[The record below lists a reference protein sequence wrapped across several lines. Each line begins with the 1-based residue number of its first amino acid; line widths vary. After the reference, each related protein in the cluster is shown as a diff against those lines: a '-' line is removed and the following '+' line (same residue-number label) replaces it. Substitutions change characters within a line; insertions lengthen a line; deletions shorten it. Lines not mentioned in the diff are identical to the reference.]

1 MDYAEAKVYFDGSH
15 YIAIPHTEKKKKDY
29 TNERIEKWKEVA
41 EKEGKVK
48 SSFELMT
55 EETASFE
62 CNVFAEQEQMS
73 MVDNV
78 NDVTGV
84 SNDTPV
90 FSVSGTDK
98 EKLFEDLY
106 KQSIGMKGGARREF
120 LLNKMKD
127 CFEDVELAEKYV
139 DVKLER
145 KLRNR
150 IVRRT
155 RMARKAYLA
164 KMNYFCTFTY
174 DDRVHNEDTF
184 RKQLKTSFRHLCN
197 RKGWK
202 YIGVWERAPDTNR
215 LHFHGLFHIPDGSM
229 LGLMY
234 ETEIYSFADRK
245 RKKVMQNSYF
255 LQKFG
260 RNEFDQLYGASM
272 IGSSIAYITKYIEK
286 SGERVVYSKNLPQ
299 YFISDIMGEDVV
311 CKIGLEDRKLLL
323 FDDFTCWDEGELIGE
338 MSDATKKL
346 LRTSN

>member
-29 TNERIEKWKEVA
+29 TNERIEKWKEVV
-41 EKEGKVK
+41 EKEGKIK
-48 SSFELMT
+48 SSFELMR
-55 EETASFE
+55 EETESFE

-73 MVDNV
+73 MVDEV

-84 SNDTPV
+84 SDDAPV
-90 FSVSGTDK
+90 FSVSGKDK
-98 EKLFEDLY
+98 EALFEELY

-127 CFEDVELAEKYV
+127 CFEGVELAEKYV

-174 DDRVHNEDTF
+174 DDRLHTEQTF
-184 RKQLKTSFRHLCN
+184 KRKLTQRLASFAK

-202 YIGVWERAPDTNR
+202 YIGVWERAPATNR
-215 LHFHGLFHIPDGSM
+215 LHFHGLFNIPKGTLPGAL
-229 LGLMY
+229 LGYRDYNTKEKRMQD
-234 ETEIYSFADRK
+234 SF
-245 RKKVMQNSYF
+245 QSLYF
-255 LQKFG
+255 NENFG
-260 RNEFDQLYGASM
+260 RSDLKEIRSVAS
-272 IGSSIAYITKYIEK
+272 IGQALSYMMKYIEK
-286 SGERVVYSKNLPQ
+286 SGERIVYSKNLPQ

-323 FDDFTCWDEGELIGE
+323 FDDFTCWDEGTYVGVV
-338 MSDATKKL
+338 SDDVIKQ
-346 LRTSN
+346 LRTAN

>member
-1 MDYAEAKVYFDGSH
+1 MDYAESKVYFDGSH

-55 EETASFE
+55 EDTESFE

-73 MVDNV
+73 MV

-84 SNDTPV
+84 SNDAPV
-90 FSVSGTDK
+90 FSVSGKDK
-98 EKLFEDLY
+98 EVLFEELY
-106 KQSIGMKGGARREF
+106 KQSIGMKSGARRAF

-127 CFEDVELAEKYV
+127 CFEGIELAEKYV

-150 IVRRT
+150 IARRT

-174 DDRVHNEDTF
+174 NEALHTEESF
-184 RKQLKTSFRHLCN
+184 RKKLGVKLKTFAT

-202 YIGVWERAPDTNR
+202 YIGVWERGFDTGR
-215 LHFHGLFHIPDGSM
+215 LHFHGLFHIPQGTLPGYILRHKDYSTKAMRMQESYQSTYFNEEFGRSDFK
-229 LGLMY
+229 
-234 ETEIYSFADRK
+234 EIRSFAS
-245 RKKVMQNSYF
+245 VGESLTYM
-255 LQKFG
+255 
-260 RNEFDQLYGASM
+260 M
-272 IGSSIAYITKYIEK
+272 KYIEK
-286 SGERVVYSKNLPQ
+286 SGERIVYSKNLPQ

-323 FDDFTCWDEGELIGE
+323 FDDFTCWDEGTYVGVV
-338 MSDATKKL
+338 SDDVIKQ
-346 LRTSN
+346 LRTAN